1 MKKRDALKYH
11 LIRGMVKSLAILPLG
26 ALYGLS
32 DAASFLLHRVIKYRV
47 GVVRKNLRAVF
58 PEKEEKELLA
68 IERDFYRHLCD
79 IFIETAKLAH
89 ISDAEMDRRVEYV
102 DVGLVNEA
110 LASGRSVVLM
120 LGHYGNWEWV
130 TSAARYFTQGVES
143 CEIYHALR
151 DKAMDRLMLELRSR
165 FGTENIPMS
174 RAVRHLLKTHRE
186 GKLFVCGF
194 ISDQRPFTPE
204 LKHWTAFLGQD
215 TAYVN
220 GGEAIGSKVDAAFI
234 YVEMLPVG
242 RGHYRMT
249 FRRLKPLDDG
259 EENPYTLAFLRELE
273 GSIRRNPS
281 YWLWSHNRWKRKR
294 VQT

>member
-1 MKKRDALKYH
+1 MKKSDSIRYH
-11 LIRGMVKSLAILPLG
+11 LIRGLVRSFACLPLG
-26 ALYGLS
+26 ALYCVS

-47 GVVRKNLRAVF
+47 EVVRKNLRAVF
-58 PEKEEKELLA
+58 PEKENHELRV
-68 IERDFYRHLCD
+68 IERSFYRHLCD

-89 ISDAEMDRRVEYV
+89 ISDTEMDRRVEYV
-102 DVGLVNEA
+102 DVCLVNEA
-110 LASGRSVVLM
+110 LASGKSVVLM

-130 TSAARYFTQGVES
+130 TSAARHFTPGVKS

-151 DKAMDRLMLELRSR
+151 DKAMDKLMLELRSR

-174 RAVRHLLKTHRE
+174 RAVRRLLQTHRE
-186 GKLFVCGF
+186 GKQFVCGF

-204 LKHWTAFLGQD
+204 LKHWTDFLGLD

-220 GGEAIGSKVDAAFI
+220 GGEVIGRKLDAAFI
-234 YVEMLPVG
+234 YVEMLPVS

-249 FRRLKPLDDG
+249 FRRLKPLEDG
-259 EENPYTLAFLRELE
+259 EENPCTRAFLRELE
-273 GSIRRNPS
+273 GSIRRNPA
-281 YWLWSHNRWKRKR
+281 YWLWSHNRWKRRR